1 MSNAA
6 NYIKK
11 WHEIILEGKMELL
24 DNLLNENATFYSP
37 VVFTPLEGKE
47 ITKMYLSAA
56 GLSFN
61 MNSFKYTREVN
72 DGYHS
77 VLEFETT
84 IDGISVN
91 GVDMI
96 EWDDDGKIVNFKVMI
111 RPFKAVE
118 IVKNKMMKSLDKF
131 KI

>member
-11 WHEIILEGKMELL
+11 WHEVILEGKMELL
-24 DNLLNENATFYSP
+24 DKLLNDNATFYSP

-61 MNSFKYTREVN
+61 MDSFKYMREVN

-77 VLEFETT
+77 VLEFETI
-84 IDGISVN
+84 IDGINVN

-96 EWDDDGKIVNFKVMI
+96 EWDDGGKILNFKVMI
-111 RPFKAVE
+111 RPSKAVE
-118 IVKNKMMKSLDKF
+118 IVRTKMVEALEQ
-131 KI
+131 I

>member
-1 MSNAA
+1 MTNAA
-6 NYIKK
+6 DYIKK
-11 WHEIILEGKMELL
+11 WHEVMLEGKMELL
-24 DNLLNENATFYSP
+24 DNLLNDNATFYSP

-61 MNSFKYTREVN
+61 MDSFKYTRELN
-72 DGYHS
+72 DGNHS

-84 IDGISVN
+84 IDNISVN

-96 EWDDDGKIVNFKVMI
+96 EWDDDGKILNFKVMI

-118 IVKNKMMKSLDKF
+118 IVRAKMVEALE

>member
-1 MSNAA
+1 MTNAA
-6 NYIKK
+6 DNIKK
-11 WHEIILEGKMELL
+11 WHEVMLEGKMELL
-24 DNLLNENATFYSP
+24 DNLLNDNATFYSP

-56 GLSFN
+56 GVSFN
-61 MNSFKYTREVN
+61 MESFKYTREIN
-72 DGYHS
+72 DGNHS
-77 VLEFETT
+77 ILEFETE

-96 EWDDDGKIVNFKVMI
+96 QWDDDGKILNFKVMI

-118 IVKNKMMKSLDKF
+118 IVRAKMVEALEQ
-131 KI
+131 I

>member
-1 MSNAA
+1 MTDAA
-6 NYIKK
+6 DYIKK
-11 WHEIILEGKMELL
+11 WHEVMLEGKMELL
-24 DNLLNENATFYSP
+24 DNLLNDNATFYSP
-37 VVFTPLEGKE
+37 VVLKPLEGKE

-61 MNSFKYTREVN
+61 MDSFKYTRELN
-72 DGYHS
+72 DGNHS

-84 IDGISVN
+84 IDDISVN

-96 EWDDDGKIVNFKVMI
+96 EWDDDGKILSFKVMI

-118 IVKNKMMKSLDKF
+118 IVRAKMVEALEQ
-131 KI
+131 I

>member
-1 MSNAA
+1 MSNAED
-6 NYIKK
+6 YIKK
-11 WHEIILEGKMELL
+11 WHEVMLEGKMELL

-37 VVFTPLEGKE
+37 VVFKPLVGKD

-61 MNSFKYTREVN
+61 MESFKYTRELN
-72 DGYHS
+72 DKNHS

-91 GVDMI
+91 K
-96 EWDDDGKIVNFKVMI
+96 EK
-111 RPFKAVE
+111 
-118 IVKNKMMKSLDKF
+118 
-131 KI
+131 

>member
-1 MSNAA
+1 M
-6 NYIKK
+6 
-11 WHEIILEGKMELL
+11 LEGKMELL
-24 DNLLNENATFYSP
+24 DNLLNDNATFYSP

-56 GLSFN
+56 SLSFN
-61 MNSFKYTREVN
+61 MDSFKYTREVN
-72 DGYHS
+72 DDNHS
-77 VLEFETT
+77 ILEFETI

-96 EWDDDGKIVNFKVMI
+96 EWDKEGKILNFKVMI

-118 IVKNKMMKSLDKF
+118 VVREKMVKALNKS
-131 KI
+131 